1 MRSIKLIQYGS
12 AIAVLTV
19 VAFLI
24 VVGATI
30 MFAKTQ
36 ATMDDLVKWAGIVA
50 LFVGPEVLAAFFGNF
65 LKRQQNGKSQ
75 TNVSQENNS

>member
-1 MRSIKLIQYGS
+1 MKSIKLIQFGS

-24 VVGATI
+24 VVGAII

-50 LFVGPEVLAAFFGNF
+50 IFVGPEVLASFFGNY
-65 LKRQQNGKSQ
+65 LKRQQNGK
-75 TNVSQENNS
+75 NQENNS

>member
-1 MRSIKLIQYGS
+1 MKSIKLIQYGS

-24 VVGATI
+24 VVGAII

-36 ATMDDLVKWAGIVA
+36 ATMDDLVKWSGIVA
-50 LFVGPEVLAAFFGNF
+50 IFVGPEVLAAFFGNY
-65 LKRQQNGKSQ
+65 LKRKQNGQ
-75 TNVSQENNS
+75 PQENNR